1 MTTPD
6 GATAGT
12 WHDQAP
18 AVAAAAAEELRIG
31 TDHPDRARFDRL
43 ALVACAAIDLRLEL
57 RPATG
62 RMSYPI
68 SDTWAVVSYASA
80 EAPGMAHAPA
90 DVTQAAVQLT
100 EELYRR
106 KDAPFGISNAWSP
119 TGEALRISR
128 DQLAGVEPML
138 GPHIEGWG
146 LS

>member
-6 GATAGT
+6 STTAGT

-31 TDHPDRARFDRL
+31 DDHPDRERFDRH

-62 RMSYPI
+62 RMSYLI
-68 SDTWAVVSYASA
+68 ADNWAVISYASDT
-80 EAPGMAHAPA
+80 APV
-90 DVTQAAVQLT
+90 DVLEAAVQLT

-128 DQLAGVEPML
+128 DQLAGVEPAL

-146 LS
+146 LA